1 MKIHSGYSLILSL
14 VLVSDFSTAQETYPL
29 YVPRNPSPPDTLS
42 ALAQTLYQTKLSRR
56 EKSPKNTT
64 TIAKSWDG
72 ATLFSLD
79 GGLPSKGS
87 TSISAGI
94 EVTCTTCYVKGNIT
108 AELGFDG
115 DFNFTQAITNFTRDV
130 AEEIGNVTDAAIS
143 YLHNETVG
151 FLKNL
156 TDDLDFS
163 DISFAPLDVDF
174 NVDVP
179 DIPECRLRFQFDDL
193 ELYMLIDTVLS
204 AGTTYTLNLYST
216 NTPLGLS
223 VDSETFVGVI
233 ASIDLILGADA
244 DINISSGVH
253 IRVDDGMTLDLS
265 LFSQNVTSV
274 TFNGGTFAFL
284 PVTVQTANGVLTAR
298 LRFGVHAGVSLESKE
313 LSPFIPV
320 STGTEVL
327 VYADLAEFTTNIT
340 AVPDGDD
347 TDCQLRVQQV
357 YQLALGAAAGATIA
371 IGPETWG
378 PAPSTKIP
386 IFYTTLADECA
397 RSATQTTAVTI
408 TTTPTPTVVARAD
421 DDMTT
426 TTLSDKVTF
435 TGVSCILTGLDECP
449 VSLQS
454 TTKVTSTR
462 TLVVEVPSGSEAAF
476 PATTQDGVS
485 ELIPF
490 AENIKTVAATT
501 GSPVSYTPPPPPP
514 TTSSP
519 SSSSATTTA
528 GQGGGDEQPQKT
540 SGTDNRPLII
550 GLSVGLGVP
559 FLAAIVVGIYFAMR
573 RRKYAAVAGAEV
585 FQVVSPQHDASNMSF
600 REKKTVTTMITTV
613 RGPGGR

>member
-1 MKIHSGYSLILSL
+1 MKIRSVYSLILSL
-14 VLVSDFSTAQETYPL
+14 VLVSVSSTAKEILPL
-29 YVPRNPSPPDTLS
+29 YVRSTPSPPVTSRTLS
-42 ALAQTLYQTKLSRR
+42 RALYENKLQARA
-56 EKSPKNTT
+56 KSPKNTT
-64 TIAKSWDG
+64 TIAKSWNG

-79 GGLPSKGS
+79 GGLASKGS

-108 AELGFDG
+108 AELGFDR

-130 AEEIGNVTDAAIS
+130 ADEIGNVTDVAIS

-163 DISFAPLDVDF
+163 DINFAPLDVDF
-174 NVDVP
+174 NVDLP

-193 ELYMLIDTVLS
+193 ELYMLMDTVLS
-204 AGTTYTLNLYST
+204 ADTTYTLNLYST
-216 NTPLGLS
+216 NSPIGLS
-223 VDSETFVGVI
+223 VDNETFVGVVV
-233 ASIDLILGADA
+233 SIDLILGVDA

-253 IRVDDGMTLDLS
+253 MKIDDGMALDLS
-265 LFSQNVTSV
+265 LFSQNITSV
-274 TFNGGTFAFL
+274 TFNGGSFAFL

-298 LRFGVHAGVSLESKE
+298 LRIGAHAGVSLDTKE

-340 AVPDGDD
+340 AMPDGDD
-347 TDCQLRVQQV
+347 VECQLRVQQV

-386 IFYTTLADECA
+386 IFYTTLADDCVK
-397 RSATQTTAVTI
+397 SATQTTNITI
-408 TTTPTPTVVARAD
+408 TTTSTPTVAARAD

-426 TTLSDKVTF
+426 TTLSDKITF
-435 TGVSCILTGLDECP
+435 TGVLCISTGLTECP

-462 TLVVEVPSGSEAAF
+462 TLVVEVPSGSDATF
-476 PATTQDGVS
+476 PATTQDVVS
-485 ELIPF
+485 EIIPF

-514 TTSSP
+514 TTSPS

-528 GQGGGDEQPQKT
+528 GQGGEDRQSEK
-540 SGTDNRPLII
+540 SSSVNKRPLII

-559 FLAAIVVGIYFAMR
+559 FLAAITVGIYFIMR
-573 RRKYAAVAGAEV
+573 RRKYAAVPSAEV
-585 FQVVSPQHDASNMSF
+585 SQVVSPQQNASDTSL
-600 REKKTVTTMITTV
+600 REKKTVTTVVTTV
-613 RGPGGR
+613 RGPGRK